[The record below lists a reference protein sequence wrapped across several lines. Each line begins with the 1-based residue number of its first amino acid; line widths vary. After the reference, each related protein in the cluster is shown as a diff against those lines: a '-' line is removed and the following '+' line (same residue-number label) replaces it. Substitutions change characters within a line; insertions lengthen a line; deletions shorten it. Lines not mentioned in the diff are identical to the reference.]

1 MELPI
6 IVDNETRWLELKRG
20 KFSASQINRLMTEP
34 KDKSQLMSEGARTYI
49 DEVAAEHLTDRQKDA
64 VLNNAM
70 QRGKDEEPQAFAA
83 LCENM
88 GWDLNDLNI
97 QQYGVQVYGIYK
109 MGLYCCASPDG
120 INLNDNSIIEIKC
133 PDSATHLKYL
143 RLLDAHD
150 VLKKKAVYYDQMQL
164 NILLSGA
171 DKAWFVSYDS
181 RYLDDKLKLKIIE
194 VPKDEERISM
204 LLTKIEKAT
213 VELLQIINQP
223 LINKS

>member
-1 MELPI
+1 
-6 IVDNETRWLELKRG
+6 
-20 KFSASQINRLMTEP
+20 
-34 KDKSQLMSEGARTYI
+34 
-49 DEVAAEHLTDRQKDA
+49 
-64 VLNNAM
+64 
-70 QRGKDEEPQAFAA
+70 
-83 LCENM
+83 
-88 GWDLNDLNI
+88 
-97 QQYGVQVYGIYK
+97 
-109 MGLYCCASPDG
+109 
-120 INLNDNSIIEIKC
+120 
-133 PDSATHLKYL
+133 LKYL
-143 RLLDAHD
+143 RLLDAND